1 MLDISAYVSIISSI
15 ENVKEIWNYRTNI
28 RSS

>member
-1 MLDISAYVSIISSI
+1 MLDISAYASIISSI
-15 ENVKEIWNYRTNI
+15 ENVKEIWNYGTNI